1 MKGREQVFCG
11 RGSVLGETE
20 WERTFWEMG
29 EESVPDGRVC
39 DIDGRGRL
47 LEPNPS
53 RPPLLGIGW
62 DRIGERIGGLSEER
76 EKKRGNGLEKDNLE
90 REAQKEILKHQ
101 GVLTR
106 TSPSAILGLN
116 VLLGLVA
123 LGGCSGYVPQ
133 YEILEVDGTGKAQKR
148 CPFHFRRF
156 SFVCRTGLLGN
167 LRLQK
172 HDEVSEGSEEGRPL
186 GWVLWLCVHH
196 RRRLGFLAATLV
208 PLFDLLVRHAKSF
221 GEFFLEIS
229 RGILGMMGIE
239 PLKSA
244 NLVRVVDGF
253 AFVDASKLS
262 VTKPSSDLLRG
273 QANLISKDGDSFF
286 FFRADLPFPSFKITF

>member
-1 MKGREQVFCG
+1 VGTFLNMRYWRWTGQARRR
-11 RGSVLGETE
+11 RGAPF
-20 WERTFWEMG
+20 TFG
-29 EESVPDGRVC
+29 DFPSFAGRVC
-39 DIDGRGRL
+39 
-47 LEPNPS
+47 
-53 RPPLLGIGW
+53 
-62 DRIGERIGGLSEER
+62 SETF
-76 EKKRGNGLEKDNLE
+76 
-90 REAQKEILKHQ
+90 
-101 GVLTR
+101 V
-106 TSPSAILGLN
+106 
-116 VLLGLVA
+116 
-123 LGGCSGYVPQ
+123 
-133 YEILEVDGTGKAQKR
+133 
-148 CPFHFRRF
+148 FR
-156 SFVCRTGLLGN
+156 ST
-167 LRLQK
+167 
-172 HDEVSEGSEEGRPL
+172 HEVSEGSEEGRPL